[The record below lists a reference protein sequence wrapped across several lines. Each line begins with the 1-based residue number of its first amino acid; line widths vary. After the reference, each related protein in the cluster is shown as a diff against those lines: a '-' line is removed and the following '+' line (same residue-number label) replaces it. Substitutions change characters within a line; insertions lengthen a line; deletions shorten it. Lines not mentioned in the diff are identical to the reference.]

1 MTELGEHGKSR
12 KIRACLGNRPKEE
25 MVADDKHI
33 IKEQIRR
40 HVKNQH
46 PSPHK
51 SVGEGVYQYKRR
63 KHDEFNE
70 GGCTCRDGQIADIF
84 YLPKRL
90 GSGGTREDL
99 MMKGGGPSRPLKK
112 IRPRSGGTRGITMGR
127 SALSLSRK
135 SERMK
140 PMRGQ
145 IDTNEY

>member
-51 SVGEGVYQYKRR
+51 SVGEGVYRYKRR

-90 GSGGTREDL
+90 GSGGHKRRPDDE
-99 MMKGGGPSRPLKK
+99 GWRPL
-112 IRPRSGGTRGITMGR
+112 
-127 SALSLSRK
+127 
-135 SERMK
+135 
-140 PMRGQ
+140 
-145 IDTNEY
+145 

>member
-1 MTELGEHGKSR
+1 MASQGR
-12 KIRACLGNRPKEE
+12 KGP
-25 MVADDKHI
+25 VSADDKHI

-70 GGCTCRDGQIADIF
+70 GGCTCRDGQIADVF

-99 MMKGGGPSRPLKK
+99 MMKGGGLSRPLKK
-112 IRPRSGGTRGITMGR
+112 FVLARGAR
-127 SALSLSRK
+127 EASPWEDQPCLYQESQ
-135 SERMK
+135 SE
-140 PMRGQ
+140 
-145 IDTNEY
+145 

>member
-1 MTELGEHGKSR
+1 LAGRSSHQHSYDAITINTIQLNTTASSCYIPADLSFKIIVTELGEHGKSR
-12 KIRACLGNRPKEE
+12 KKRAGLGDRPKEE

-90 GSGGTREDL
+90 GSGGHKRRPDDE
-99 MMKGGGPSRPLKK
+99 GWRPL
-112 IRPRSGGTRGITMGR
+112 
-127 SALSLSRK
+127 
-135 SERMK
+135 
-140 PMRGQ
+140 
-145 IDTNEY
+145 

>member
-1 MTELGEHGKSR
+1 
-12 KIRACLGNRPKEE
+12 
-25 MVADDKHI
+25 
-33 IKEQIRR
+33 
-40 HVKNQH
+40 VKNQH

-70 GGCTCRDGQIADIF
+70 GGCTCRHGQIADIF

-99 MMKGGGPSRPLKK
+99 MMKGGGPSRPLKFFF
-112 IRPRSGGTRGITMGR
+112 RLRSGGTRGITMGR
-127 SALSLSRK
+127 SALTLSRK

-145 IDTNEY
+145 IDTKEH

>member
-12 KIRACLGNRPKEE
+12 KIRAGLGDRPKEE

-112 IRPRSGGTRGITMGR
+112 NSSSLGGHARHHNGKISPVSIKKVR
-127 SALSLSRK
+127 ANEANAR
-135 SERMK
+135 
-140 PMRGQ
+140 
-145 IDTNEY
+145 TN